1 MVDDAVWH
9 VKTTPGNA
17 RDRLTRETRCLYT
30 VSVPQHHAMAE
41 LVEGWRWT
49 RQHFAEC
56 AVLVGDGLYRHT
68 LCAQRGLDPQAAVQ
82 AAAEKGDQLLR
93 QFEREHGQPLSQLGA
108 HLVRTSSLLRTPAFH
123 SAHAAIVALFEENA
137 AFCAAVTKDAEAF
150 TRREALHGHLAV
162 PEATA
167 TAFAVKYL
175 QEEVAVYLALA
186 RDGWLVDVY
195 LGHELPTLAGIIKH
209 RIEGAPDELA
219 RRINISLHRRDR

>member
-82 AAAEKGDQLLR
+82 AASKGLPPR
-93 QFEREHGQPLSQLGA
+93 ARRPVVNPA
-108 HLVRTSSLLRTPAFH
+108 RTSPDPAVA
-123 SAHAAIVALFEENA
+123 SQGAA
-137 AFCAAVTKDAEAF
+137 
-150 TRREALHGHLAV
+150 R
-162 PEATA
+162 
-167 TAFAVKYL
+167 
-175 QEEVAVYLALA
+175 
-186 RDGWLVDVY
+186 
-195 LGHELPTLAGIIKH
+195 
-209 RIEGAPDELA
+209 
-219 RRINISLHRRDR
+219 S